1 MPGAAAADGPI
12 AIVAMVGTAK
22 PNVKKYPDSSR
33 RFSVIDLLRY
43 AMRGNIAR
51 VETFGTCQTPEQAVR
66 ALLALALIA
75 PEPPETHL
83 IASTREGRTAEV
95 SKCHAA
101 GHLVAVN
108 SAIEFERQRHRV
120 GNRYLPR

>member
-1 MPGAAAADGPI
+1 MSKSIQLAHADLVSLIIFGTRRAADRACRNPREP
-12 AIVAMVGTAK
+12 AVHLSK
-22 PNVKKYPDSSR
+22 Q
-33 RFSVIDLLRY
+33 FLL
-43 AMRGNIAR
+43 
-51 VETFGTCQTPEQAVR
+51 
-66 ALLALALIA
+66 LLALRLIA

-108 SAIEFERQRHRV
+108 SVIEFERQRHRV